1 MPRATVSPRGWVED
15 AQWWSRR
22 GKEAG
27 EHAGTF
33 PSCYNEDCQ
42 CQGLGVYSPA
52 LVFQGTVRA
61 LGVSASFPS
70 LWVFSYAEASC
81 KALESP
87 YFSGSLVSFMTLGH
101 HAVLLFFY
109 LLVFYHWPR
118 CDLFSQQQVTPMLW
132 WQQRQFLLGFWLD
145 IPTK

>member
-1 MPRATVSPRGWVED
+1 MNAKGHEQSQRVED
-15 AQWWSRR
+15 VQWCSRR

-42 CQGLGVYSPA
+42 CQGLGVCSPA
-52 LVFQGTVRA
+52 LVFQGTIRA
-61 LGVSASFPS
+61 LGVSASPSHPSGSFPMQK
-70 LWVFSYAEASC
+70 LPARPWN
-81 KALESP
+81 P
-87 YFSGSLVSFMTLGH
+87 RTFSGTLVSLMTLGH
-101 HAVLLFFY
+101 HAVLYFF
-109 LLVFYHWPR
+109 LLIFYHWPR
-118 CDLFSQQQVTPMLW
+118 CAVFSQQQVTPMLW